1 MWHKLFKMWYTDN
14 RLESGYKLNRTVV
27 LDMMNSMYL
36 LTPEDKNFISHVVRN
51 YQTFHLW
58 VSGTDHPQDF
68 DLNKARLTSAE
79 YMLSTMARAHGIRLE
94 APKQLARILANGSLA
109 AESAQSINILAVV
122 KELADLLDGYAA
134 QLS

>member
-1 MWHKLFKMWYTDN
+1 MT
-14 RLESGYKLNRTVV
+14 
-27 LDMMNSMYL
+27 NSMYL

-79 YMLSTMARAHGIRLE
+79 YMLSTMARAHGIQLE